1 MVSKRRERVVGI
13 LRSLIW
19 LRSKISAN
27 EEIAKAVLKIL
38 SPEKGR

>member
-1 MVSKRRERVVGI
+1 MVSNRREREVGI

-27 EEIAKAVLKIL
+27 EEIVKAVLEIL

>member
-1 MVSKRRERVVGI
+1 MVSKRREREVGI

-19 LRSKISAN
+19 LRSRISAN
-27 EEIAKAVLKIL
+27 EEIVKAVLKIL